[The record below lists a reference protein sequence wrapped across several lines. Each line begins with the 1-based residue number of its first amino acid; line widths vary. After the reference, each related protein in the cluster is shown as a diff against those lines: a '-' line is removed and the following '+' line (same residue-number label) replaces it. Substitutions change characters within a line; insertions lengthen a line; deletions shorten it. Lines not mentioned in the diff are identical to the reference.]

1 MHVLVVYVKE
11 GLPFAQG
18 TSPETLKIF
27 TYVFDLLYVI
37 HSLSYF
43 FFLYLSLSLSL
54 SMVFDSI
61 SFNIDEILY
70 INPYENVFVSGDLTF
85 IIRTGLTILVELMNL
100 VSFFIIFLSQMTLL
114 R

>member
-18 TSPETLKIF
+18 ASPETLKIF

-70 INPYENVFVSGDLTF
+70 INPYANVFVSGDLTF